1 MWSPIV
7 GSELYYSRV
16 KHLVDDLYE
25 KVKEQVLIRDDFS
38 LYFGA
43 GGLCL
48 FLAHYRKVYKSNSQ
62 LFKEDPS
69 THRILEHL
77 LESSFE
83 FSIDHTTDLTRYA
96 ELGALIVYLDKHE
109 LFEIDIE
116 NVCSDLDRTLIKLVP
131 ALSEGYSFDLLG
143 GVVSIGL
150 YYHLRLPSNID
161 HFHNILS
168 SIVDRLYSAAI
179 RRDGMIMWPSI
190 IEIGSNA
197 IGFNLGLAHGIPGIV
212 LFLRKMFIDNISV
225 EKTRE
230 LIKGAV
236 RFLLSQMH
244 LPSPQ
249 GGAVFYDVCDLEYDG
264 EDSRLSWCYGD
275 LGIAYAFVLLSQTEG
290 LDCYELKDVGLRI
303 FRSTTHRVTL
313 RDARVCDAGLCHGCF
328 GISHIYNRAFHLVGE
343 PFLLDMALYWFQEG
357 LKMSNNTRQDY
368 GGFLLTCFSDD
379 DDPKSVDG
387 YNLSFQT
394 GIAGIGLALL
404 AGIEPEI
411 PSWDYFLLLS

>member
-1 MWSPIV
+1 MWLPIV
-7 GSELYYSRV
+7 DSELYYSQV
-16 KHLVDDLYE
+16 KHLVDNLYK
-25 KVKEQVLIRDDFS
+25 KVREQVLLRDDFS

-48 FLAHYRKVYKSNSQ
+48 FLAHYRKAYKSNSQ
-62 LFKEDPS
+62 LFQEEPS

-77 LESSFE
+77 LENSSE
-83 FSIDHTTDLTRYA
+83 FSPDHIIDLTRYA
-96 ELGALIVYLDKHE
+96 ELGALIVYLDKYE
-109 LFEIDIE
+109 LFKVDLE
-116 NVCSDLDRTLIKLVP
+116 NICGDLDRTLIELVP
-131 ALSEGYSFDLLG
+131 TLSEGYSFDLLG

-150 YYHLRLPSNID
+150 YYHLRLPSNPER
-161 HFHNILS
+161 FHKILS
-168 SIVDRLYSAAI
+168 SIVDVLYSAAI

-190 IEIGSNA
+190 IEIGSNS
-197 IGFNLGLAHGIPGIV
+197 IGFNLGLAHGIPGII

-230 LIKGAV
+230 LIKGAI

-244 LPSPQ
+244 LPPQ
-249 GGAVFYDVCDLEYDG
+249 KGGAVFYDVCDLEYDG

-290 LDCYELKDVGLRI
+290 LDCSELEDIGLRI
-303 FRSTTHRVTL
+303 FRCTTHRMTL
-313 RDARVCDAGLCHGCF
+313 RDAGVRDAGLCHGCF

-343 PFLLDMALYWFQEG
+343 PFLLDTAVYWFQEG
-357 LKMSNNTRQDY
+357 LKMSNNTSQDY

-379 DDPKSVDG
+379 DDPKSVEG

-394 GIAGIGLALL
+394 GIAGIGLVLL

-411 PSWDYFLLLS
+411 PNWDCFLLLS